1 MGRRK
6 IEMKRI
12 EDKSSRQVT
21 FSKRRSGLIKKAR
34 ELSVLCDVDV
44 AVLVFSNRGRLYE
57 FVSGSSSSSS
67 LSQILKRYQDSI
79 ATDGK
84 ASMVV
89 DETESSPSTCTE
101 VQTCSELVNTVE
113 RYLEGPDIEKLSL
126 DDFMQLEKQLA
137 DALLQTR
144 NRKAQLMLE
153 SVAALHEKERTLKQ
167 ENEQLKDEVAKLM
180 GNSNRGN
187 HTDLDLNGVME
198 EGVEGDDIQG
208 PQPAAILMDNSNS
221 GNNADVDLNNVV
233 EASSHI
239 QCPQPVAKLMPNS
252 NCRNQTDLES
262 NNVEEVGA
270 HISCPQPVRTLPLLW

>member
-1 MGRRK
+1 M
-6 IEMKRI
+6 IFE
-12 EDKSSRQVT
+12 T
-21 FSKRRSGLIKKAR
+21 FIRFRVQGLT
-34 ELSVLCDVDV
+34 LL
-44 AVLVFSNRGRLYE
+44 L
-57 FVSGSSSSSS
+57 

-89 DETESSPSTCTE
+89 DETELPSAIMVGITRG
-101 VQTCSELVNTVE
+101 

-270 HISCPQPVRTLPLLW
+270 HISCPQPSPLSTTVFVSVVMQFKTTVFVSVVMQDLLLQDSKKGSATVQEELQDIPRNVKAYIVLKLDS